1 MTSAIATRD
10 CDPCAGKLLP
20 GGQPGEE
27 TVTFLAVA
35 HCNGLYTNWLNY
47 YVYRPLR
54 MIFGRFEKIRV
65 EMIHPF
71 AKKGLVV
78 YFLKKIAYNQL

>member
-1 MTSAIATRD
+1 
-10 CDPCAGKLLP
+10 
-20 GGQPGEE
+20 
-27 TVTFLAVA
+27 
-35 HCNGLYTNWLNY
+35 
-47 YVYRPLR
+47 